1 MCLAIPMRV
10 IRVEG
15 DPDDFTTSQIATVD
29 ADGIQKEVR
38 LDIVDHWPSV
48 GDYLIIHA
56 GFAIHSL
63 VEEEAKKNLELL
75 KQLADTM
82 PEELLAPPNVNAE

>member
-15 DPDDFTTSQIATVD
+15 DPTDFTTNQIATVD
-29 ADGIQKEVR
+29 ADGISRQVR
-38 LDIVDHWPSV
+38 LDVVDHWPEV
-48 GDYLIIHA
+48 GDYVIIHA

-63 VEEEAKKNLELL
+63 VEEEALKNIALLREL
-75 KQLADTM
+75 AENT
-82 PEELLAPPNVNAE
+82 PEELLS